1 MEIKTPVIPIQIGD
15 ASGHFINE
23 DCSIRDILRWLITEN
38 VPSEVEYHL
47 RDLLIENES

>member
-23 DCSIRDILRWLITEN
+23 DCSIRDVLRWLVEEN
-38 VPSEVEYHL
+38 GWHEVNYQIEEL
-47 RDLLIENES
+47 GDLEP